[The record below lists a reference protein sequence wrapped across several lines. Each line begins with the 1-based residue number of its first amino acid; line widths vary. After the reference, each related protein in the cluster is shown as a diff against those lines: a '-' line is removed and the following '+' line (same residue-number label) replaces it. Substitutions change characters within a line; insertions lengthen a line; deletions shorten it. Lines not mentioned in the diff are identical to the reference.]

1 VDFTKQGLGV
11 NCQVRG
17 HGWGSSLA
25 SPVDYFGEHVNIKFR
40 KGHSPPYRLMVRP
53 IFFKVA
59 YPNQTCHCKKA
70 QLKMLKSLSVV
81 SAVIALA
88 VVTSSVVRAEESQ
101 AFVARNAQINADR
114 HDGTQTRENNVVS
127 REQK

>member
-1 VDFTKQGLGV
+1 
-11 NCQVRG
+11 
-17 HGWGSSLA
+17 
-25 SPVDYFGEHVNIKFR
+25 
-40 KGHSPPYRLMVRP
+40 
-53 IFFKVA
+53 
-59 YPNQTCHCKKA
+59 
-70 QLKMLKSLSVV
+70 MLKSLGVV

-114 HDGTQTRENNVVS
+114 HDSTQTRENNVVS